1 MNAADLIAACKAFE
15 DENGIEE
22 LLTLLTDISISR
34 AQACGLNIQ
43 YIDEDGEPL
52 DEVAATLQ

>member
-1 MNAADLIAACKAFE
+1 MTHADLIQACLDFE
-15 DENGIEE
+15 GENGIEE

-43 YIDEDGEPL
+43 YIDEDDGGDEP
-52 DEVAATLQ
+52 VFHTVQ